1 MVRFLTQRDIARAL
15 NIQVHRVAWVIETRG
30 IRPVAAIGHRS
41 GYSEEQA
48 AQVKAETAKIDHDRF
63 WKD

>member
-1 MVRFLTQRDIARAL
+1 MVRFLTQREIARAL
-15 NIQVHRVAWVIETRG
+15 GIQVHRVAWVIEARG
-30 IRPVAAIGHRS
+30 IHPVAAIGPRL

-48 AQVKAETAKIDHDRF
+48 ALVKAETAKIDHDRF